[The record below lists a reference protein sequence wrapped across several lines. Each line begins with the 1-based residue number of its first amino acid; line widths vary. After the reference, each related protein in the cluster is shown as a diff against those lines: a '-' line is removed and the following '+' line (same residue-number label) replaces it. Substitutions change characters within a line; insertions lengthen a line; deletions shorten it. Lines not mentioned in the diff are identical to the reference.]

1 MRRLLCACLSLWLPA
16 AAAQE
21 SYSFDIAQFE
31 KKPFEFNG
39 YAELKAEQ
47 FTFDRHAALY
57 QLGFFDQ
64 PQRDG
69 SDRGTGSL
77 QLEGVYRRGISAAH
91 VLAYGSY
98 AHDDTGN
105 DRDSRLY
112 EASVS
117 VQPGSRATYDLGKK

>member
-21 SYSFDIAQFE
+21 SDSFDVSQFE
-31 KKPFEFNG
+31 KKPLELNG
-39 YAELKAEQ
+39 YAEFKGEQ
-47 FTFDRHAALY
+47 FTFDRQAALY

-64 PQRDG
+64 PQRDD

-77 QLEGVYRRGISAAH
+77 QLEGVYRHGIATAH

-117 VQPGSRATYDLGKK
+117 VQPDSRAA

>member
-21 SYSFDIAQFE
+21 SDSFDVSQFE

-47 FTFDRHAALY
+47 FTFDRQAALY

-64 PQRDG
+64 PPRDG
-69 SDRGTGSL
+69 SDRGTGCM
-77 QLEGVYRRGISAAH
+77 
-91 VLAYGSY
+91 
-98 AHDDTGN
+98 
-105 DRDSRLY
+105 
-112 EASVS
+112 
-117 VQPGSRATYDLGKK
+117 P